1 MAPTPT
7 TDARVLAL
15 MQPGETVSSRE
26 IARRLG
32 QKVCHVY
39 RVIGCL
45 RRLQEAGQVEQ
56 VRVERG
62 AVTELVYR
70 RSA

>member
-1 MAPTPT
+1 MTRVCA
-7 TDARVLAL
+7 TDEQVLNL
-15 MQPGETVSSRE
+15 LQPGEVLSSRDL
-26 IARRLG
+26 ARRLG

-62 AVTELVYR
+62 AACEVVYR
-70 RSA
+70 RTA